1 MRQKDP
7 SAYDHAMGFLAAITL
22 LILTLALGQ
31 PVSAQSFKPDN
42 EAGWKAYKQKD
53 YAPALGHFRP
63 L

>member
-1 MRQKDP
+1 
-7 SAYDHAMGFLAAITL
+7 MGFLAAITL
-22 LILTLALGQ
+22 LILALALVQ

-53 YAPALGHFRP
+53 YATALGHFRP